1 MSRWR
6 VGWLALACGL
16 WLTGPLAAQTR
27 VPLHAEALET
37 LPDLSGLSDAELLDL
52 LGRLER
58 QRRPSGPVSIF
69 GIPSG
74 FGVPH
79 GVGFA
84 ALAATNRR
92 DRGRTG
98 DWDASFV
105 LGAGF
110 GDAERGVNVTPIL
123 DVTSVSPHHFGESG
137 KFGLRLARALPYSG
151 QWRMSA
157 AVDLD
162 NLLTWGDS
170 RVLSREWSVAVSGI
184 RAPDDA
190 FGAPVMV
197 SLGYGSGVAARG
209 TDSGAF
215 AGVGV
220 GVSRYASVSL
230 GWFGDEAIAG
240 GSFLVPGRE
249 NLQISLG
256 VGDITNRVS
265 GRRVLVA
272 LSFSRQLRRN

>member
-1 MSRWR
+1 MHS
-6 VGWLALACGL
+6 
-16 WLTGPLAAQTR
+16 
-27 VPLHAEALET
+27 
-37 LPDLSGLSDAELLDL
+37 
-52 LGRLER
+52 
-58 QRRPSGPVSIF
+58 
-69 GIPSG
+69 
-74 FGVPH
+74 
-79 GVGFA
+79 
-84 ALAATNRR
+84 
-92 DRGRTG
+92 
-98 DWDASFV
+98 
-105 LGAGF
+105 
-110 GDAERGVNVTPIL
+110 
-123 DVTSVSPHHFGESG
+123 
-137 KFGLRLARALPYSG
+137 RLARN
-151 QWRMSA
+151 R
-157 AVDLD
+157 
-162 NLLTWGDS
+162 LT
-170 RVLSREWSVAVSGI
+170 
-184 RAPDDA
+184 DDA

-272 LSFSRQLRRN
+272 LSFSRQLRWN